1 MVNIEMHGL
10 LEENA
15 SQVGE
20 AIWRQVITTVKPD
33 EIRNWAVTN
42 INSCSYNHKGLNTP
56 FLRVYSDDSMQTD
69 TILRVLLPIKL
80 PGVTGK
86 KRIEFVHLLLCLW
99 R

>member
-42 INSCSYNHKGLNTP
+42 INSRSYNHKGLNTP